1 MCVIV
6 NMHSHTLTRWIYE
19 IKACNLIQQMQNI
32 TLKMKMK
39 NRARETHTQE
49 FNDQSKSIDSTAS
62 KPIHHQVSMAKAE
75 RGLCRNFLYLVFQS
89 VFISINQSI
98 NQLTNQSI

>member
-1 MCVIV
+1 MNIHICMYVCMCVIV

-39 NRARETHTQE
+39 NRARETHTHTRVQ
-49 FNDQSKSIDSTAS
+49 
-62 KPIHHQVSMAKAE
+62 
-75 RGLCRNFLYLVFQS
+75 
-89 VFISINQSI
+89 
-98 NQLTNQSI
+98 